1 MKLRALALGAAVT
14 ASLLAAALVP
24 AVARAGTYTVS
35 LDTTKQTGG
44 WTFSHDDGFYGCSL
58 QFHAGPCADADVPSP
73 TPLRIFA
80 FGHADNLAN
89 AWWQWEAPDTTT
101 IASGSVSVS
110 YHTVLGGVT
119 AYMKAR
125 LRSEAFTSSPQLHAS
140 TDDGTTTWS
149 IPAGNQV
156 VGVFLKTDQVRNFAD
171 KWSNNVE
178 ITGLTAK
185 LTDDTAPAVA
195 VSGPL
200 ADGAW
205 HNEGQPVPLTVDATD
220 AGAGIAQAAITE
232 SGTALDSDVV
242 APQPGMHAGRTS
254 YSHDLTATPAAL
266 GDGTHTLDVEV
277 TDAAGER
284 TVAPV
289 VVNVDAHPPVATG
302 MSPATTTDQRAPV
315 SFSVDPGPSGLG
327 QFEASVDGDP
337 MTIAGNTASYAP
349 AADLAY
355 GTHTVSWHA
364 TDGAGNVRDG
374 FWTFTVNDAVAPVLS
389 DVRPDPGSSSSDAT
403 PVISVAVADAG
414 VGVDPASVQMTVD
427 GLDVSAHGSFGAGR
441 FSYTPAA
448 DLAFGPHAVSVTAAD
463 TAGNRS
469 VPLTWSFDVADET
482 PPSVTDRTP
491 VAGSTV
497 PGASAIGFA
506 LGDTGS
512 GVDPDTLHVLLDGSD
527 VTAWGALSAGQFRYA
542 PGSLAPGVH
551 TVSVTAADRAGNVA
565 GPIEWE
571 FAVASPSDLHVAA
584 QTATSIV
591 AGGKVT
597 MRFVALDGTAPMAG
611 TRIVIASRPAGGTG
625 FHTLRTMTTNASG
638 AVSRI
643 AAPLRNTVYRAELAD
658 AQTVRASRTVAVR
671 QRVALVADHL
681 RVHRGG
687 AVRLSGLV
695 SPGHPGGRVAV
706 QLLTASGWRTV
717 ARPRLGIASHYAK
730 TVVAGVRGRYVL
742 RVIAPAT
749 PTNAAGRSRTIT
761 VRAS

>member
-1 MKLRALALGAAVT
+1 
-14 ASLLAAALVP
+14 
-24 AVARAGTYTVS
+24 
-35 LDTTKQTGG
+35 
-44 WTFSHDDGFYGCSL
+44 
-58 QFHAGPCADADVPSP
+58 
-73 TPLRIFA
+73 
-80 FGHADNLAN
+80 
-89 AWWQWEAPDTTT
+89 
-101 IASGSVSVS
+101 
-110 YHTVLGGVT
+110 
-119 AYMKAR
+119 
-125 LRSEAFTSSPQLHAS
+125 
-140 TDDGTTTWS
+140 
-149 IPAGNQV
+149 
-156 VGVFLKTDQVRNFAD
+156 
-171 KWSNNVE
+171 
-178 ITGLTAK
+178 
-185 LTDDTAPAVA
+185 
-195 VSGPL
+195 
-200 ADGAW
+200 
-205 HNEGQPVPLTVDATD
+205 
-220 AGAGIAQAAITE
+220 
-232 SGTALDSDVV
+232 
-242 APQPGMHAGRTS
+242 
-254 YSHDLTATPAAL
+254 
-266 GDGTHTLDVEV
+266 
-277 TDAAGER
+277 
-284 TVAPV
+284 V

-427 GLDVSAHGSFGAGR
+427 GLDASAHGSFGAGR

-448 DLAFGPHAVSVTAAD
+448 DLAFGPHTVSVTAAD

-571 FAVASPSDLHVAA
+571 FAVASPSDCTSPPRPPRRSWRAA
-584 QTATSIV
+584 RSPCASSPS
-591 AGGKVT
+591 
-597 MRFVALDGTAPMAG
+597 TAP
-611 TRIVIASRPAGGTG
+611 RRWP
-625 FHTLRTMTTNASG
+625 
-638 AVSRI
+638 
-643 AAPLRNTVYRAELAD
+643 E
-658 AQTVRASRTVAVR
+658 
-671 QRVALVADHL
+671 
-681 RVHRGG
+681 
-687 AVRLSGLV
+687 
-695 SPGHPGGRVAV
+695 PG
-706 QLLTASGWRTV
+706 S
-717 ARPRLGIASHYAK
+717 
-730 TVVAGVRGRYVL
+730 
-742 RVIAPAT
+742 
-749 PTNAAGRSRTIT
+749 
-761 VRAS
+761 